1 MATENN
7 SKCTKLGRRLQNI
20 NCKLNAE
27 IKKKTVII
35 YNKRMQQGI
44 QKIGITEWRM

>member
-7 SKCTKLGRRLQNI
+7 SKCTKLGRTLQNI
-20 NCKLNAE
+20 KCKLCRD
-27 IKKKTVII
+27 KRPLII

-44 QKIGITEWRM
+44 QKIGMTKWRI